1 MLRRHAVPAPVE
13 PLQGLPG
20 RLEAARLEAPPVGGG
35 HGGGARAGGRRGPAH
50 DVDVQRDP
58 RPLGVLQGLL
68 ALAGPG
74 GGAADRDLGGLR
86 PGEAGPLGAAGARGR
101 APGAAEVC
109 VAPSTRGV
117 PRLVHGAGQA
127 DPAAGRRAAGGLR
140 HAGRVRP
147 GLGNPAWPGDG
158 PGGAPL
164 CPAGRAAVARWRASA
179 ARGPRPARHRAGEPA
194 RGAAGRRRRCA
205 RAPELHAPRVR
216 RRQARRPSSL
226 RPRAGTPSWWS
237 SSSRCAAP
245 WRPEAWR
252 GQPPG
257 RRGRGR

>member
-1 MLRRHAVPAPVE
+1 MEVALALVAVEALLTMWMYSVIH
-13 PLQGLPG
+13 GLWEYFRVCFRG
-20 RLEAARLEAPPVGGG
+20 R
-35 HGGGARAGGRRGPAH
+35 
-50 DVDVQRDP
+50 
-58 RPLGVLQGLL
+58 QGLL